1 MNTTRKPNRN
11 RTFVPVLW
19 QDSAWDATVTLGE
32 PLPRPTPRFDFR
44 AQPSYVCMLSPFS
57 LSPAAESCPVL
68 PSPAKSSL
76 VQPKISF
83 QSHDSQFC
91 EFPSRSVP
99 QSAIR
104 KGARRSGSAVLRPF
118 NCYPRLQEPAWF
130 HAHPAALSLFS
141 HCSGSVRSARRAAK
155 TSARPLRSSGRGFT
169 LIELLVV
176 IAIIA
181 ILAAL
186 LLPAISRA
194 KRGAR
199 VGQAKL
205 EVANIVNAIRKYETD
220 YNRMPSSSNAVTAAA
235 GATDFTYGTFN
246 LPDLKT
252 PTGTQPIQAVDATG
266 TPLPYQTN
274 NAEIMNILL
283 DLDYYP
289 NLGHSRNPQQ
299 TKFLSATMNNDV
311 NFPGVGPDH
320 VYRDPWKNP
329 YIITIDLNNDER
341 ARDSFYRSGQVSG
354 DPASTDTPKRGINGL
369 VPITAGANI
378 FYEANSP
385 VTVWSAGPDG
395 LIDPKDWAN
404 KGANKDN
411 VISWGQ

>member
-1 MNTTRKPNRN
+1 MGRQRDDWPICSRL
-11 RTFVPVLW
+11 RFPSPAHLRMSALPLGRRSVL
-19 QDSAWDATVTLGE
+19 
-32 PLPRPTPRFDFR
+32 
-44 AQPSYVCMLSPFS
+44 
-57 LSPAAESCPVL
+57 LSPAR
-68 PSPAKSSL
+68 SSQ

-83 QSHDSQFC
+83 HPHISQIC
-91 EFPSRSVP
+91 ESDHEALLPALSMASR
-99 QSAIR
+99 R
-104 KGARRSGSAVLRPF
+104 KNERSGPAVLRPF
-118 NCYPRLQEPAWF
+118 NCYPRQEPAWLL
-130 HAHPAALSLFS
+130 AHPFALSVFS
-141 HCSGSVRSARRAAK
+141 VPFCSTGSRARSARRGAK
-155 TSARPLRSSGRGFT
+155 SSARPLRSSSRGFT

-205 EVANIVNAIRKYETD
+205 EAVSIVNAIRKYETD
-220 YNRMPSSSNAVTAAA
+220 YNRMPSSSNALTAAA
-235 GATDFTYGTFN
+235 GASDFTYGTFN
-246 LPDLKT
+246 LPDFRT
-252 PTGTQPIQAVDATG
+252 PSGGGQPVQAVDDNG
-266 TPLPYQTN
+266 TPLTYQTN

-289 NLGHSRNPQQ
+289 NQGHSRNPQQ
-299 TKFLSATMNNDV
+299 TKFISATMNNDT

-329 YIITIDLNNDER
+329 YIITLDLNNDER
-341 ARDSFYRSGQVSG
+341 ARDSFYRLPAVSEVPG
-354 DPASTDTPKRGINGL
+354 SNPKQGINGL
-369 VPITAGANI
+369 IAIPVGGNT

-395 LIDPKDWAN
+395 MIDPKDLAN

-411 VISWGQ
+411 IITWGQ